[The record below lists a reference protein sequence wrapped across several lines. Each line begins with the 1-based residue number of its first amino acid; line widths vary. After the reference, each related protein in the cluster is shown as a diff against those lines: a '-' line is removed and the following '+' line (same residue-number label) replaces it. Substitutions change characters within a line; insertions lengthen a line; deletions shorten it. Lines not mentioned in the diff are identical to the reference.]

1 MVDDNWGTDIFRPGD
16 DAQTSNNASYTAVSA
31 DYFATIGTKILRGRS
46 INQDDTA
53 TSVHVAVI
61 NQLFADKF
69 LKGQQP
75 LGAHFGPGPTLTSEF
90 EVVGVAD
97 NTKYGDPNSEA
108 RPMFFT
114 PITQTTV
121 YSKPRDISEEATK
134 HFAEDLIIQY
144 AGDQSAMAAAI
155 RRTLKSINP
164 DIPILALKSYD
175 AQLSSQFTQE
185 DLVVR
190 LTTLFGVLALV
201 LAALGLY
208 GVTAHNVQRRTGEIG
223 VRMALGATRAG
234 VLGMIVRGAL
244 VQAAIGLA
252 IGIPLSIAAGRL
264 IRSTL
269 YNTPAFQPLVLAAV
283 IALLILATFI
293 AAIIPARRAAS
304 IEPMQA
310 LRTE

>member
-1 MVDDNWGTDIFRPGD
+1 M
-16 DAQTSNNASYTAVSA
+16 Y
-31 DYFATIGTKILRGRS
+31 
-46 INQDDTA
+46 
-53 TSVHVAVI
+53 
-61 NQLFADKF
+61 
-69 LKGQQP
+69 
-75 LGAHFGPGPTLTSEF
+75 
-90 EVVGVAD
+90 
-97 NTKYGDPNSEA
+97 
-108 RPMFFT
+108 FT
-114 PITQTTV
+114 PITQSTL
-121 YSKPRDISEEATK
+121 YARPRDIADEETK
-134 HFAEDLIIQY
+134 HFAGNIIVDY
-144 AGDQSAMAAAI
+144 AGDQSAMASAI

-164 DIPILALKSYD
+164 DIPILELKSYD
-175 AQLSSQFTQE
+175 AQLGSQFTQE

-190 LTTLFGVLALV
+190 LTTLFGILALV

-223 VRMALGATRAG
+223 IRMALGATRQG

-244 VQAAIGLA
+244 VQCLIGLA

-283 IALLILATFI
+283 VALLLLATFI

-304 IEPMQA
+304 IEPIEA